1 MPIEIE
7 LPDGSIAEFPDGMQ
21 DSDIERVLAQQ
32 FSAAPAGA
40 VAGAMPWDNDPIIE
54 EAAPLEIDI
63 IGGRRE
69 SDVAREQAEANNSDF
84 ARMISGQPTQPE
96 QGNTVGRFLGDIGGR
111 EVLQGAY
118 GLYGALG
125 GDALNEYVLDP
136 ADRALGMQGVLGTGG
151 RTYRQTASDFADEL
165 GMRRPQTASQRVMAD
180 IGEGLTGT
188 ALTMGVGGLLNMGR
202 SAVSTAA
209 PTVGQ
214 RVGNLLT
221 SQPGLQAVSTATGA
235 GAAGATRESGGST
248 GAQLTAGLAGG
259 LGPGII
265 SSGAGA
271 ATRGVVRGASGG
283 NVQSAI
289 DDFAAL
295 GTTPSVGQ
303 ATGSRMAQGAE
314 NLLGG
319 APTSAGV
326 VNRFAERQAE
336 DIGGGLQKLADNF
349 SPNASAERAGRAIER
364 GAQTLKGNTNAV
376 KRALYWQADRLI
388 PDNTP
393 APMSNTW
400 QTVVKLTTPDPGAT
414 ATTGAL
420 VQPTIAKLRQN
431 LEQDIAAGGG
441 QLTYSALKRIRSDI
455 GEAISSSSPLVPS
468 TDIREL
474 RQLYGALSRDMEG
487 VAQSQGPQA
496 VAAAKRAN
504 NYTRAA
510 ADRLEQVERV
520 IDKNG
525 GPERVFQAAMS
536 GTRDGGTTLRAVM
549 QSLPKEGQQ
558 AVTAAVIKRM
568 GLSNPGAQDA
578 AGEAFSAQTFLTNWN
593 KVSPE
598 AKRALF
604 DRHGPGFTKSMDRI
618 ASVAQNIRDGSKV
631 FANPSG
637 TANRAAAL
645 TYGAGLVASL
655 FDPSLVSTG
664 GLALSG
670 VGANYLARKMTDP
683 EVVSWLARST
693 AMPVG
698 SAVAQINALRR
709 IGEKNGDEEIVALAN
724 QLEAEHRNNEGANSA
739 NNRQ

>member
-1 MPIEIE
+1 MADNTLPPLPPGFE
-7 LPDGSIAEFPDGMQ
+7 LETEPAPTATDVPPLPPGF
-21 DSDIERVLAQQ
+21 VL
-32 FSAAPAGA
+32 
-40 VAGAMPWDNDPIIE
+40 E
-54 EAAPLEIDI
+54 EDEPGLEIDI
-63 IGGRRE
+63 VGGPVGPAPTPQE
-69 SDVAREQAEANNSDF
+69 MAELRGQRNPANDSDF
-84 ARMISGQPTQPE
+84 GRMVSGQPKQDSSF
-96 QGNTVGRFLGDIGGR
+96 GRDVKMGLRSAI
-111 EVLQGAY
+111 QGAG
-118 GLYGALG
+118 GLVGALG
-125 GDALNEYVLDP
+125 GDAFNYYLVPGEQPTYREAAGNI
-136 ADRALGMQGVLGTGG
+136 ADRLGLP
-151 RTYRQTASDFADEL
+151 S
-165 GMRRPQTASQRVMAD
+165 PQTS
-180 IGEGLTGT
+180 GERIMGDVGEALTGT
-188 ALTMGVGGLLNMGR
+188 GLTLGVGGVLNAGR

-209 PTVGQ
+209 PAARQVL
-214 RVGNLLT
+214 GNLLT
-221 SQPGLQAVSTATGA
+221 AQPKLQMVSTATGA
-235 GAAGATRESGGST
+235 GAAGATRESGGSQ
-248 GAQLTAGLAGG
+248 GEQLAAGLIGG
-259 LGPGII
+259 LSPGAV
-265 SSGAGA
+265 STATGA
-271 ATRGVVRGASGG
+271 ATRGAVRGASGEK
-283 NVQSAI
+283 VQRAI

-303 ATGSRMAQGAE
+303 ATGSRMVQGAE

-326 VNRFAERQAE
+326 INRFAERQAE
-336 DIGGGLQKLADNF
+336 DIGSGLQKMADNF

-364 GAQTLKGNTNAV
+364 GAETLKGNTNAV

-388 PDNTP
+388 PDSTP
-393 APMSNTW
+393 APLSNTW

-431 LEQDIAAGGG
+431 LEADIAAGGG

-455 GEAISSSSPLVPS
+455 GEAISNSSPLVPS

-487 VAQSQGPQA
+487 VAQSLGPAA

-504 NYTRAA
+504 NYTRAS

-568 GLSNPGAQDA
+568 GLANPGAQDA

-593 KVSPE
+593 KVSTE

-604 DRHGPGFTKSMDRI
+604 DRHGQGFTKSMDRI
-618 ASVAQNIRDGSKV
+618 ANVAQNIRDGAKV
-631 FANPSG
+631 YANPSG
-637 TANRAAAL
+637 TTNRAAAL
-645 TYGAGLVASL
+645 TYGGMLVASL
-655 FDPSLVSTG
+655 FDPSLISTG
-664 GLALSG
+664 GLAASG
-670 VGANYLARKMTDP
+670 AGANYLARKMTDP
-683 EVVSWLARST
+683 DVVRWLASST

-709 IGEKNGDEEIVALAN
+709 IGEKKGDEEIIALAD
-724 QLEAEHRNNEGANSA
+724 QLEAEHRKNEGTKAA